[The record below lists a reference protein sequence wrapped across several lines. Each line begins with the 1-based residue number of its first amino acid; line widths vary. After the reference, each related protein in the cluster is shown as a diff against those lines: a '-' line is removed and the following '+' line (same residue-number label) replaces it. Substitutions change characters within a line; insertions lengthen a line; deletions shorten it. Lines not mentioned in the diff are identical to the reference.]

1 MSRAHLR
8 RGHAWPDGELERGAP
23 AEARLVQSLVLRLAK
38 AMSDKGDLA
47 IIDVADMSGVNK
59 SSISQLL
66 RGETWGPCPSS
77 HAWRE
82 SSMSTYGARSTAT
95 PRHRRHQRQAPTPN
109 AQVPAAVFEATQD
122 RGRCV
127 SLGPS
132 ELPRGLG
139 NTRAFEGRRPR
150 CRTQVLGWRP
160 CTRR

>member
-23 AEARLVQSLVLRLAK
+23 AEARLVQSLVLRLEK

-82 SSMSTYGARSTAT
+82 SSMSTHGARSTAT
-95 PRHRRHQRQAPTPN
+95 PVTGGASGKHRDLTLKFPQRSSKRPKTGVG
-109 AQVPAAVFEATQD
+109 AQVWD
-122 RGRCV
+122 RRNC
-127 SLGPS
+127 LG
-132 ELPRGLG
+132 G
-139 NTRAFEGRRPR
+139 
-150 CRTQVLGWRP
+150 
-160 CTRR
+160 